1 MPAWV
6 WVRGWAW
13 MGHRRQWVH
22 LEMLWLGGRQR
33 WLLSRMLAQRMGQ
46 PAGYHWWLGSLQV
59 AEQVVRQHL
68 LQQVGP
74 QAQLVLP
81 LPLVLMLVSVLP
93 LVPVL
98 VLVLPLAQG

>member
-1 MPAWV
+1 
-6 WVRGWAW
+6 

-59 AEQVVRQHL
+59 AEQAVRRHL

-81 LPLVLMLVSVLP
+81 LPLVLTLSALP
-93 LVPVL
+93 LVLVLALVL
-98 VLVLPLAQG
+98 VLVLALMQAQE